1 MTNESVD
8 KFKEEIAN
16 ARYLSFSLGTEE
28 YALPLLAVKEVIAVP
43 EFTPIPYTPTHFL
56 GIMNLRGQVI
66 SVIDLRTK
74 FGIKPTQS
82 DETSVIICDM
92 APLVL
97 GVVVDSVNSVL
108 SPKALDISPKPDI
121 ESNRNTEYITA
132 VYRRDK
138 HLVLLLDIARTLTSE
153 DRRAMD
159 KGLTTKK
166 AA

>member
-1 MTNESVD
+1 
-8 KFKEEIAN
+8 
-16 ARYLSFSLGTEE
+16 
-28 YALPLLAVKEVIAVP
+28 
-43 EFTPIPYTPTHFL
+43 
-56 GIMNLRGQVI
+56 
-66 SVIDLRTK
+66 
-74 FGIKPTQS
+74 
-82 DETSVIICDM
+82 
-92 APLVL
+92 
-97 GVVVDSVNSVL
+97 VL